1 MTSEDIKHQLIIITP
16 PPPKKKKKKPTNFSF
31 FFLSFFYMIFSDFA
45 WSSIKT
51 ADYKDWVES
60 WEWQYCNEQFPC
72 LQVLFEGRRAVGVE
86 MVRRSRKQVIRA
98 RREVILSAGTFGSSK
113 LLLLSGVGP
122 KQHLNDLKVS
132 LLESLL
138 SMEMIA
144 KLREAIKFCVK
155 TVWST
160 VPESAHQWSM
170 ADFFPHLQ

>member
-1 MTSEDIKHQLIIITP
+1 M
-16 PPPKKKKKKPTNFSF
+16 
-31 FFLSFFYMIFSDFA
+31 
-45 WSSIKT
+45 
-51 ADYKDWVES
+51 
-60 WEWQYCNEQFPC
+60 
-72 LQVLFEGRRAVGVE
+72 LFEGRRAVGME

-144 KLREAIKFCVK
+144 KQSLYF
-155 TVWST
+155 
-160 VPESAHQWSM
+160 QWK
-170 ADFFPHLQ
+170 